1 MNKPKIRF
9 KGFEGEWKEKALGDV
24 VDEFKYG
31 INAAAVSYDGEN
43 KYLRI
48 TDIDEGSRAFIKD
61 ELASPDADLSSCNEY
76 IMQDGDIVIARTGAS
91 VGKSYI
97 YHPIDGKVYFAG
109 FLIRARVNKN
119 VDREF
124 VFQNTLTDGFKKYIR
139 FVSQRSGQ
147 PGVNAEELKSYL
159 MNLPASLPEQRAL
172 ASYFTSLDAQ
182 IAASTSRFSS
192 LKQIK
197 AASLLNMFPQKG
209 ETVPRVR
216 FKGFQREWKEM
227 QFGVA
232 FEYQR
237 NNSLS
242 RAELSDEGI
251 VANIHYGDVLIKYG
265 DCLDVSKDVL
275 TYVKDKKI
283 GMALY
288 KKGALRNGDVIF
300 ADAAEDNTVGKCTEV
315 ICEENVCIVSGLHTI
330 ACRPQ
335 VEVVERYLG
344 CSLNS
349 PSFHNQLLPH
359 IQGTKISSISKNAL
373 SSTSIFLPSLPE
385 QRAIASYFTALDAQI
400 TLHRERLEKLKQIKA
415 ACLEK
420 MFA

>member
-61 ELASPDADLSSCNEY
+61 VLASPDADLSSCNEY

-159 MNLPASLPEQRAL
+159 MNLPASLPEQRAI

-182 IAASTSRFSS
+182 IAASTSRLSS

-209 ETVPRVR
+209 EMVPRVR
-216 FKGFQREWKEM
+216 FKGFEGEWKERKLGEV
-227 QFGVA
+227 FSERV
-232 FEYQR
+232 E
-237 NNSLS
+237 NNINGQLLS
-242 RAELSDEGI
+242 VTLNKGIIRASENGKLDNSNSDKSKYKVVNINDIAYNSMRMWQGASGCSKYEGI
-251 VANIHYGDVLIKYG
+251 VSPAYTVITPKEDIDSSFFSYLFKTDIAINKFRLHSQGLTSDNWNLKYPAFSKIDVY
-265 DCLDVSKDVL
+265 CPLD
-275 TYVKDKKI
+275 
-283 GMALY
+283 
-288 KKGALRNGDVIF
+288 
-300 ADAAEDNTVGKCTEV
+300 
-315 ICEENVCIVSGLHTI
+315 
-330 ACRPQ
+330 
-335 VEVVERYLG
+335 
-344 CSLNS
+344 
-349 PSFHNQLLPH
+349 
-359 IQGTKISSISKNAL
+359 IS
-373 SSTSIFLPSLPE
+373 E

-415 ACLEK
+415 ACLER

>member
-9 KGFEGEWKEKALGDV
+9 KGFEGEWKE
-24 VDEFKYG
+24 
-31 INAAAVSYDGEN
+31 
-43 KYLRI
+43 
-48 TDIDEGSRAFIKD
+48 
-61 ELASPDADLSSCNEY
+61 
-76 IMQDGDIVIARTGAS
+76 
-91 VGKSYI
+91 
-97 YHPIDGKVYFAG
+97 
-109 FLIRARVNKN
+109 
-119 VDREF
+119 
-124 VFQNTLTDGFKKYIR
+124 
-139 FVSQRSGQ
+139 
-147 PGVNAEELKSYL
+147 
-159 MNLPASLPEQRAL
+159 
-172 ASYFTSLDAQ
+172 
-182 IAASTSRFSS
+182 
-192 LKQIK
+192 
-197 AASLLNMFPQKG
+197 
-209 ETVPRVR
+209 
-216 FKGFQREWKEM
+216 W
-227 QFGVA
+227 QFGDA

-265 DCLDVSKDVL
+265 ECLDVSKDVL
-275 TYVKDKKI
+275 AYVKDEKI

-315 ICEENVCIVSGLHTI
+315 ICEENMCIVSGLHTI
-330 ACRPQ
+330 VCRPQ

-344 CSLNS
+344 YSLNS
-349 PSFHNQLLPH
+349 PSFHDQLLPH

-373 SSTSIFLPSLPE
+373 SSTSISLPSLPE

>member
-9 KGFEGEWKEKALGDV
+9 KGFEGEWKE
-24 VDEFKYG
+24 
-31 INAAAVSYDGEN
+31 
-43 KYLRI
+43 
-48 TDIDEGSRAFIKD
+48 
-61 ELASPDADLSSCNEY
+61 
-76 IMQDGDIVIARTGAS
+76 
-91 VGKSYI
+91 
-97 YHPIDGKVYFAG
+97 
-109 FLIRARVNKN
+109 
-119 VDREF
+119 
-124 VFQNTLTDGFKKYIR
+124 
-139 FVSQRSGQ
+139 
-147 PGVNAEELKSYL
+147 
-159 MNLPASLPEQRAL
+159 
-172 ASYFTSLDAQ
+172 
-182 IAASTSRFSS
+182 
-192 LKQIK
+192 
-197 AASLLNMFPQKG
+197 
-209 ETVPRVR
+209 
-216 FKGFQREWKEM
+216 M
-227 QFGVA
+227 QFEVA

-265 DCLDVSKDVL
+265 ECLDVSKDVL

-283 GMALY
+283 SMALY

-335 VEVVERYLG
+335 VEIVERYLG
-344 CSLNS
+344 YSLNS

-373 SSTSIFLPSLPE
+373 SSTSISLPSLPE
-385 QRAIASYFTALDAQI
+385 QRALASYFTSLDAQIAASTSRLSSLKQIKAASLLNMFPQKGETVPRVRFKGFQGEWKERKLGEIAIVNPKCDLPKSFEYVDLESVVGTEIKSHRREFRESAPSRAQRLARKGDIFYQTVRPYQKNNYLFNLDYSDYVFSSGYAQIQALKDERFLFTVVQSDYFLKQVMDNCTGTSFPSINPTLLRNLIVYDCSIDEQRAIGQYFTTLDAQI
-400 TLHRERLEKLKQIKA
+400 TLQRERLEKLKQIKA

>member
-182 IAASTSRFSS
+182 IAASTSRLSS

-216 FKGFQREWKEM
+216 FKGFQGEW
-227 QFGVA
+227 VR
-232 FEYQR
+232 QR
-237 NNSLS
+237 LGDISASFSGGTPAVSVSDYYGGNIPFIRSGEIHEDRTQLYITQAGLNNSS
-242 RAELSDEGI
+242 AKI
-251 VANIHYGDVLIKYG
+251 VEKGTILYALYGATSGDVGI
-265 DCLDVSKDVL
+265 SKL
-275 TYVKDKKI
+275 RGAINQAILAIEPTKDIDNFFLAGFLQSYKNRIINELLQGGQGNLSGSLVKKI
-283 GMALY
+283 
-288 KKGALRNGDVIF
+288 
-300 ADAAEDNTVGKCTEV
+300 
-315 ICEENVCIVSGLHTI
+315 
-330 ACRPQ
+330 
-335 VEVVERYLG
+335 
-344 CSLNS
+344 
-349 PSFHNQLLPH
+349 LLA
-359 IQGTKISSISKNAL
+359 I
-373 SSTSIFLPSLPE
+373 PSLPE

>member
-97 YHPIDGKVYFAG
+97 YRPIDGKVYFAG

-159 MNLPASLPEQRAL
+159 MNLPASLPEQRAI

-182 IAASTSRFSS
+182 IAASTSRLSS

-216 FKGFQREWKEM
+216 FKGFQGEWKKVKIGDVAPLTGGFAFQSG
-227 QFGVA
+227 QFKTSGVPII
-232 FEYQR
+232 R
-237 NNSLS
+237 ISNILS
-242 RAELSDEGI
+242 SGI
-251 VANIHYGDVLIKYG
+251 VGGDFVYYNEFKGDSEFRLYKGDVVIAMSGATTGKVATFEANDFGYQNQRVGKFSRTNLVNYELLSKLVSAPNFQKKIISK
-265 DCLDVSKDVL
+265 LTSSAQPNASSKDIDSIDLV
-275 TYVKDKKI
+275 VP
-283 GMALY
+283 
-288 KKGALRNGDVIF
+288 
-300 ADAAEDNTVGKCTEV
+300 EETE
-315 ICEENVCIVSGLHTI
+315 
-330 ACRPQ
+330 
-335 VEVVERYLG
+335 
-344 CSLNS
+344 
-349 PSFHNQLLPH
+349 
-359 IQGTKISSISKNAL
+359 
-373 SSTSIFLPSLPE
+373 E
-385 QRAIASYFTALDAQI
+385 QRAIASYFTTLDAQI
-400 TLHRERLEKLKQIKA
+400 TLHRKRLEKLKQIKA

>member
-9 KGFEGEWKEKALGDV
+9 KGFEGEWKE
-24 VDEFKYG
+24 
-31 INAAAVSYDGEN
+31 
-43 KYLRI
+43 
-48 TDIDEGSRAFIKD
+48 
-61 ELASPDADLSSCNEY
+61 
-76 IMQDGDIVIARTGAS
+76 
-91 VGKSYI
+91 
-97 YHPIDGKVYFAG
+97 
-109 FLIRARVNKN
+109 
-119 VDREF
+119 
-124 VFQNTLTDGFKKYIR
+124 
-139 FVSQRSGQ
+139 
-147 PGVNAEELKSYL
+147 
-159 MNLPASLPEQRAL
+159 
-172 ASYFTSLDAQ
+172 
-182 IAASTSRFSS
+182 
-192 LKQIK
+192 
-197 AASLLNMFPQKG
+197 
-209 ETVPRVR
+209 
-216 FKGFQREWKEM
+216 M
-227 QFGVA
+227 QFEVA

-265 DCLDVSKDVL
+265 ECLDVSKDVL

-283 GMALY
+283 SMALY

-335 VEVVERYLG
+335 VEIVERYLG
-344 CSLNS
+344 YSLNS

-373 SSTSIFLPSLPE
+373 SSTSISLPSLSEQRALASYFTSLDAQIAASTSRLSSLKQIKAASLLNMFPQKGETVPRVRFKGFQGEWKEVKLSSIAIFSKGQGYSKSDLRENGHPIILYGRMYTKYQFAINEVDTFSNLKGAYVLSEGNEIIMPASGETSEDIACASAVLAKGIILGGDLNIVRFDLKKYSTPFLALTITYSKTHYDLSKCAQGKSVVHLHNEAISKTAVSIPSLPE
-385 QRAIASYFTALDAQI
+385 QRAIASFFTALDAQI
-400 TLHRERLEKLKQIKA
+400 TLQRERLEKLKQIKA

>member
-97 YHPIDGKVYFAG
+97 YRPIDGKVYFAG

-159 MNLPASLPEQRAL
+159 MNLPASLPEQRAI
-172 ASYFTSLDAQ
+172 ASYFTALDTQ
-182 IAASTSRFSS
+182 IAASTSRLSS

-216 FKGFQREWKEM
+216 FKGFQGEWKKVKIGDVAPLTGGFAFQSG
-227 QFGVA
+227 QFKTSGVPII
-232 FEYQR
+232 R
-237 NNSLS
+237 ISNILS
-242 RAELSDEGI
+242 SGI
-251 VANIHYGDVLIKYG
+251 VGGDFVYYNEFKGDSEFRLYKGDVVIAMSGATTGKVATFEANDFGYQNQRVGKFSRTNLVNYELLSKLVSAPNFQKKIISK
-265 DCLDVSKDVL
+265 LTSSAQPNASSKDIDSIDLV
-275 TYVKDKKI
+275 VP
-283 GMALY
+283 
-288 KKGALRNGDVIF
+288 
-300 ADAAEDNTVGKCTEV
+300 EETE
-315 ICEENVCIVSGLHTI
+315 
-330 ACRPQ
+330 
-335 VEVVERYLG
+335 
-344 CSLNS
+344 
-349 PSFHNQLLPH
+349 
-359 IQGTKISSISKNAL
+359 
-373 SSTSIFLPSLPE
+373 E
-385 QRAIASYFTALDAQI
+385 QRVIASYFTTLDAQI

>member
-61 ELASPDADLSSCNEY
+61 VLASPDADLSSCNEY

-182 IAASTSRFSS
+182 IAASTSRLSS

-216 FKGFQREWKEM
+216 FKGFQGEWKKVKIGDVAPLTGGFAFQSG
-227 QFGVA
+227 QFKTSGVPII
-232 FEYQR
+232 R
-237 NNSLS
+237 ISNILS
-242 RAELSDEGI
+242 SGI
-251 VANIHYGDVLIKYG
+251 VGGDFVYYNEFKGDSEFRLYKGDVVIAMYG
-265 DCLDVSKDVL
+265 ATTGKVATFEANDFGYQNQRVGKFSRTNLVNYELLSKLVSAPNFQKKIISKLTSSAQPNASSKDIDSIDLV
-275 TYVKDKKI
+275 VP
-283 GMALY
+283 
-288 KKGALRNGDVIF
+288 
-300 ADAAEDNTVGKCTEV
+300 EETE
-315 ICEENVCIVSGLHTI
+315 
-330 ACRPQ
+330 
-335 VEVVERYLG
+335 
-344 CSLNS
+344 
-349 PSFHNQLLPH
+349 
-359 IQGTKISSISKNAL
+359 
-373 SSTSIFLPSLPE
+373 E
-385 QRAIASYFTALDAQI
+385 QRAIASFFTTLDAQI

>member
-1 MNKPKIRF
+1 MNKSKIRF

-97 YHPIDGKVYFAG
+97 YRPIDGKVYFAG

-159 MNLPASLPEQRAL
+159 MNLPASLLEQRAL

-182 IAASTSRFSS
+182 IAASTSRLSS

-216 FKGFQREWKEM
+216 FKGFQGEWKEVKLSSIAIFSKGQGYSKSDLRENGHPIILYGRM
-227 QFGVA
+227 YTKYQFAINEVDT
-232 FEYQR
+232 FS
-237 NNSLS
+237 NL
-242 RAELSDEGI
+242 
-251 VANIHYGDVLIKYG
+251 
-265 DCLDVSKDVL
+265 
-275 TYVKDKKI
+275 
-283 GMALY
+283 
-288 KKGALRNGDVIF
+288 KGAYVLSEGNEIIMPASGETP
-300 ADAAEDNTVGKCTEV
+300 ED
-315 ICEENVCIVSGLHTI
+315 I
-330 ACRPQ
+330 ACASAVLAKGIILGGDLNIVRFDLKKYSTPFLALTITYSKTHYDLSKCAQ
-335 VEVVERYLG
+335 GKSVVHL
-344 CSLNS
+344 
-349 PSFHNQLLPH
+349 HNEA
-359 IQGTKISSISKNAL
+359 ISKTAV
-373 SSTSIFLPSLPE
+373 SIPSLPE

>member
-9 KGFEGEWKEKALGDV
+9 KGFQGEWKEKALGDV

-97 YHPIDGKVYFAG
+97 YRPIDGKVYFAG

-182 IAASTSRFSS
+182 IAASTSRLSS

-216 FKGFQREWKEM
+216 FKGFQGEW
-227 QFGVA
+227 VR
-232 FEYQR
+232 QR
-237 NNSLS
+237 LGDISASFSGGTPAVSVSDYYGGNIPFIRSGEIHENRTQLYITQAGLNNSS
-242 RAELSDEGI
+242 AKI
-251 VANIHYGDVLIKYG
+251 VEKGTILYALYGATSGDVGI
-265 DCLDVSKDVL
+265 SKL
-275 TYVKDKKI
+275 RGAINQAILAIEPTKDIDNFFLAGFLQSYKNRIINELLQGGQGNLSGSLVKKI
-283 GMALY
+283 
-288 KKGALRNGDVIF
+288 
-300 ADAAEDNTVGKCTEV
+300 
-315 ICEENVCIVSGLHTI
+315 
-330 ACRPQ
+330 
-335 VEVVERYLG
+335 
-344 CSLNS
+344 
-349 PSFHNQLLPH
+349 LLA
-359 IQGTKISSISKNAL
+359 I
-373 SSTSIFLPSLPE
+373 PSLSE

-400 TLHRERLEKLKQIKA
+400 TLHRKRLEKLKQIKA
-415 ACLEK
+415 ACLKK

>member
-9 KGFEGEWKEKALGDV
+9 NGFEGEWKEKALGDV

-182 IAASTSRFSS
+182 IAASTSRLSS

-216 FKGFQREWKEM
+216 FNGFQGEWKERKL
-227 QFGVA
+227 GEIAIVNPKCDLPKS
-232 FEYQR
+232 FEYVDLESVVGTEMKSHR
-237 NNSLS
+237 REFRESAPS
-242 RAELSDEGI
+242 RAQRLARKGDIFYQTVRPYQKNNYLFNLDYSDYVFSSGYAQI
-251 VANIHYGDVLIKYG
+251 QAL
-265 DCLDVSKDVL
+265 KDERFLFTVVQSDYFL
-275 TYVKDKKI
+275 KQVMDNCTGTSFPSI
-283 GMALY
+283 NPTL
-288 KKGALRNGDVIF
+288 LRNL
-300 ADAAEDNTVGKCTEV
+300 
-315 ICEENVCIVSGLHTI
+315 IV
-330 ACRPQ
+330 
-335 VEVVERYLG
+335 YD
-344 CSLNS
+344 CS
-349 PSFHNQLLPH
+349 
-359 IQGTKISSISKNAL
+359 ID
-373 SSTSIFLPSLPE
+373 E
-385 QRAIASYFTALDAQI
+385 QRAIGQYFTTLDAQI